1 MTAVIFKFQQPSGDP
16 VVGAPFTVTLRK
28 PTFDEMDE
36 NGILLPG
43 AIEGVTDAQGECT
56 LELAPGYGTYYL
68 SMMVPGEQETPEG
81 CIGGLR
87 YKFIVPES
95 PTPVR
100 VEALIVTVPTWSRP
114 WDEQALLL
122 ITEAKVASQAAA
134 VAAEASAVR
143 ADAAAE
149 SIEGDADRAEAARD
163 AAEASKNAAAG
174 SAQASANSAAASSQ
188 SAADALASKNAAAI
202 SANAANNSAVSASND
217 AGRAATSEAAALAS
231 KNAAA
236 GSATAASGSATTA
249 TNAAASATASKD
261 AAAISATTAT
271 TKASEAS
278 TSAGNA
284 LTQANRAKTEAD
296 RAVAATDGKQDKNG
310 NLTALSALSG
320 ATDRMFYFTSG
331 SAMSVA
337 PFTAKAR
344 ALLARSDTA
353 GMQAELG
360 LVPVTNNIDVTPGR
374 LVTPGWMGIGGNGV
388 TITASDAANSIR
400 AAGNYYASGPVGTPE
415 NYGFLQHFNIGP
427 NDAGQEFLSILS
439 GKKYSRVLSSGTW
452 SGWKTAINQG
462 DFGIGS
468 LTPPSPGGFDTPG
481 STLNPGGG
489 FYVVQGGASSSE
501 ITYASMVRIPYTNN
515 YEAQMFFPMGIA
527 ENKMFFRVSTGNS
540 GGNFGKAQEVFHT
553 GNVTKDPSTR
563 TGLMSSTVINGF
575 TVSKFINGQ
584 CHVTGPLPNTP
595 SVGAGVYSVFT
606 ASIPSVLVAANNPV
620 INVQSQPSQVYDSYG
635 VVAGYIHAAASGFI
649 TTIGYAVRNGQTAQ
663 EFSIRVSI
671 WGTWI

>member
-43 AIEGVTDAQGECT
+43 AIEGITDAQGECT

-174 SAQASANSAAASSQ
+174 SAQSAANSAAASSQ
-188 SAADALASKNAAAI
+188 SADAALASKNAAAN
-202 SANAANNSAVSASND
+202 SANAANNSAVSANGAAD
-217 AGRAATSEAAALAS
+217 RASASETAANAS

-249 TNAAASATASKD
+249 TNAANSATASKD
-261 AAAISATTAT
+261 AAAGSAATAS
-271 TKASEAS
+271 TKAGEAS

-296 RAVAATDGKQDKNG
+296 RAVAATDGKQDKHPRLTSITVLPGTTGLYSVPALDANTNSFVAVPIATSPRDTNPARIPQVG
-310 NLTALSALSG
+310 HAGWGADSPIALTAQSSVVNINQQAMFVASG
-320 ATDRMFYFTSG
+320 LTDVGLPSG
-331 SAMSVA
+331 TGDFFLENFSNGGGWN
-337 PFTAKAR
+337 KQIAR
-344 ALLARSDTA
+344 EVTGPRSY
-353 GMQAELG
+353 
-360 LVPVTNNIDVTPGR
+360 IR
-374 LVTPGWMGIGGNGV
+374 WRHGGNGNWSEWDEIFSTTAKVDASSGVKLRLRNYLGIGTPQTYCTDINATTPAQGVVLGYSYV
-388 TITASDAANSIR
+388 TNATVGAKPGGYIYGVVNTIVNSGDHCQQEFVGLNAVAGVTQRAYRRSGYNGSWGAWRLVIDSDSATNNVDDGGIVSQVR
-400 AAGNYYASGPVGTPE
+400 SGGVVQTRFASG
-415 NYGFLQHFNIGP
+415 LQIVN
-427 NDAGQEFLSILS
+427 
-439 GKKYSRVLSSGTW
+439 
-452 SGWKTAINQG
+452 
-462 DFGIGS
+462 
-468 LTPPSPGGFDTPG
+468 
-481 STLNPGGG
+481 
-489 FYVVQGGASSSE
+489 
-501 ITYASMVRIPYTNN
+501 
-515 YEAQMFFPMGIA
+515 
-527 ENKMFFRVSTGNS
+527 
-540 GGNFGKAQEVFHT
+540 GNFGQTPAIAI
-553 GNVTKDPSTR
+553 NAYSIIN
-563 TGLMSSTVINGF
+563 LTVPFN
-575 TVSKFINGQ
+575 
-584 CHVTGPLPNTP
+584 TGPDTSYTTVAPIASPFVTNDWYGITNAYMSTP
-595 SVGAGVYSVFT
+595 T
-606 ASIPSVLVAANNPV
+606 NLQLV
-620 INVQSQPSQVYDSYG
+620 
-635 VVAGYIHAAASGFI
+635 
-649 TTIGYAVRNGQTAQ
+649 VRNGAGAEQA
-663 EFSIRVSI
+663 FGIRGAI
-671 WGTWI
+671 IGYWK

>member
-43 AIEGVTDAQGECT
+43 AIEGITDAQGECT

-100 VEALIVTVPTWSRP
+100 VEDLIVTVPTWSRP

-143 ADAAAE
+143 AENSAQ

-188 SAADALASKNAAAI
+188 SADAALAAKNAAAN
-202 SANAANNSAVSASND
+202 SANAANNSAVSANGSAD
-217 AGRAATSEAAALAS
+217 RASASETAANAS

-249 TNAAASATASKD
+249 TNAANSATASKD
-261 AAAISATTAT
+261 AAAGSAATAS
-271 TKASEAS
+271 TKAGEAS

-296 RAVAATDGKQDKNG
+296 RAVAATDGKQDKHPR
-310 NLTALSALSG
+310 LTSITVLPG
-320 ATDRMFYFTSG
+320 
-331 SAMSVA
+331 
-337 PFTAKAR
+337 
-344 ALLARSDTA
+344 TA
-353 GMQAELG
+353 GLYSLPALDAN
-360 LVPVTNNIDVTPGR
+360 TNNFVAVPIATSPRDTNPARVPQVGHGGWGGGNPIPLTSTSPIISIDQQAVFVASGLTDAGLPSGTGDFFLENFTNGGGWNKQIAREVTGPR
-374 LVTPGWMGIGGNGV
+374 SYIRWRHGGNGNWSEWDEIFSTTAKIDASSGVKLRLRNYLGIGTPQTYCTDINATTTAQGVVLGYSYV
-388 TITASDAANSIR
+388 TNATVGSKPGGYIYGVVNTTVNAGDHCQQEFVGLNAVAGVTQRAYRRSGYNGSWGAWRLVIDSDSATNNVDDGGIVSQVR
-400 AAGNYYASGPVGTPE
+400 SGGVVQTRFASG
-415 NYGFLQHFNIGP
+415 LQIVN
-427 NDAGQEFLSILS
+427 
-439 GKKYSRVLSSGTW
+439 
-452 SGWKTAINQG
+452 
-462 DFGIGS
+462 
-468 LTPPSPGGFDTPG
+468 
-481 STLNPGGG
+481 
-489 FYVVQGGASSSE
+489 
-501 ITYASMVRIPYTNN
+501 
-515 YEAQMFFPMGIA
+515 
-527 ENKMFFRVSTGNS
+527 
-540 GGNFGKAQEVFHT
+540 GNFGQTPAIAP
-553 GNVTKDPSTR
+553 NAYSIIN
-563 TGLMSSTVINGF
+563 LTVPFN
-575 TVSKFINGQ
+575 
-584 CHVTGPLPNTP
+584 TGPDTSYTTVAPIASPFVTNDWYGITNAYMSTP
-595 SVGAGVYSVFT
+595 T
-606 ASIPSVLVAANNPV
+606 NLQLV
-620 INVQSQPSQVYDSYG
+620 
-635 VVAGYIHAAASGFI
+635 
-649 TTIGYAVRNGQTAQ
+649 VRNGASGEQA
-663 EFSIRVSI
+663 FGIRGAI
-671 WGTWI
+671 IGYWK